1 MLTARVLN
9 LAALAFTREPGCL
22 PAGLPARL
30 PACPPACLPACLP
43 YLPPLMFL
51 LCTTMH
57 LLGHLCS
64 DPRSGSSFT
73 RTTD

>member
-22 PAGLPARL
+22 
-30 PACPPACLPACLP
+30 PACLPACLP